1 MAPVDD
7 PKVTVMI
14 TVDEPSNGAYYAG
27 QVAAPAAKTLFSDI
41 FSYLDDKFS
50 DENLSQIPRDIVIPE
65 VRGMSVN
72 DAKKAMSEVKLD
84 CQIEGDGDTIR
95 SMTPYPGYTVKEGSK
110 INLYTSGDGNYN
122 NNVVMPDVRGYS
134 KEDANELLTSLG
146 LVPAFEGT
154 GMVETQSVTQGE
166 VITKGTSVK
175 LTLSL
180 DYKD

>member
-1 MAPVDD
+1 
-7 PKVTVMI
+7 
-14 TVDEPSNGAYYAG
+14 
-27 QVAAPAAKTLFSDI
+27 
-41 FSYLDDKFS
+41 
-50 DENLSQIPRDIVIPE
+50 
-65 VRGMSVN
+65 
-72 DAKKAMSEVKLD
+72 
-84 CQIEGDGDTIR
+84 
-95 SMTPYPGYTVKEGSK
+95 
-110 INLYTSGDGNYN
+110 
-122 NNVVMPDVRGYS
+122 MPDVRGYS